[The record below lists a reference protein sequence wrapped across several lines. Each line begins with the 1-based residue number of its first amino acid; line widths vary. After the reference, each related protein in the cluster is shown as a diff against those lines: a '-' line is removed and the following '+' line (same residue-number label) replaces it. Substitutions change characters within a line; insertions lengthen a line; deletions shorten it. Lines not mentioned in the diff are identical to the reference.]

1 MSGVF
6 RGVLLAVGAL
16 IALCSGAA
24 LVAFAVEAAS
34 GGDGKTTSG
43 TYAFLIILT
52 LGGTAVGAYLV
63 WQAVSKGSAWGA
75 PAANDRSTGESARA
89 QQAQSGTEKSGPVE
103 SDADRERRILQFA
116 EAEHGRVTI
125 AEVATH
131 CRVTVTEA
139 KTDLDR
145 LVSQQVAQLQMTENG
160 VLVYTFPG
168 FLSDEEKRDARDF

>member
-1 MSGVF
+1 VSGVF

-34 GGDGKTTSG
+34 GGDGKTTAG

-63 WQAVSKGSAWGA
+63 WQAVRKGSGWGA
-75 PAANDRSTGESARA
+75 PAANGHSTGGAARA
-89 QQAQSGTEKSGPVE
+89 EQAQSATEESGPVE

-145 LVSQQVAQLQMTENG
+145 MVAQQVAQLLVTESG
-160 VLVYTFPG
+160 VLVYVFPG
-168 FLSDEEKRDARDF
+168 FLSDDEKASAHDF